1 VLYKT
6 SQKRFIDEKVKNLKL
21 IINLTN
27 MFSRKEFKDWDF
39 LNWCRSK
46 GLNSLQVR
54 KVRLRLGYYEE
65 KDITLKL
72 NEEALDYIHSY
83 DIFVH
88 LWQDGF
94 PLGICLDVNKDEKEA
109 YKLSL
114 KLPTPTFVI
123 VAKEDYKENKE
134 VLSFFWDIEDRLS
147 EQDYEQISNLLREKF
162 PNLALSNKFRPP
174 NSWVSYSNSKIVWL
188 KVGESYSKN
197 TFLQHL
203 NYFLAPLPEK
213 EEKEKEEEIP
223 TKCQLIEN
231 LYSLPFSKLKD
242 FALEF
247 LSYDAIINK
256 KEHIFQRKCFDS
268 KIHPFPYFQ
277 KALFNL
283 QNRQDNT
290 PSCRIIASLSKDE
303 LEDLFGS
310 KFDSHPCENCYF
322 NFSLRKPFYQF
333 KKLTIPKGYEIDD
346 KGNIL
351 DKEKGKVIACKF
363 FIDSFLK
370 INYEK
375 PSFKI
380 VIREGRELRYVDFA
394 SPKEISSYFLSSAKK
409 FREFILQLYNQN
421 EYLEVYEKGFS
432 GYDFASKTW
441 NILNFHYTKPR
452 VSDTLDVSI
461 KGKKEDFISI
471 LKDIVSLMTENKD
484 FYLGIPLGGALNF
497 LSPSDTPPVYLLTGL
512 PETGKTLRLS
522 LINFLVRQPQPLD
535 FTTISEAFI
544 KSQFHKIKAFIC
556 IDNITDGS
564 RKSADR
570 LTTLLYLNETSPHT
584 SYIPLIL
591 ASTKI
596 KNPSNKRLLHL
607 KIEEKNDELLEEYS
621 KILQKI
627 LQLPC
632 YGHLFKISNDL
643 CQIKQMSNLP
653 IEINPNLFSFK
664 SNYMAFKS
672 ALDWWH
678 SLCSYLDVNFNITQ
692 EDIMNFINEN
702 FSTQKEYILLSLL
715 DYIHQKFLK
724 GKSSIYWR
732 EIKQELGINDDIFK
746 ILLCN
751 EWSYHDNGFGKK
763 YPVLRITKNSPL
775 YQLWKGIPIQET
787 ELISKILEN
796 KEIIESQTDYKFKVS
811 DKEIKSLISNFIN
824 LCSNFNLSE
833 SFH

>member
-1 VLYKT
+1 
-6 SQKRFIDEKVKNLKL
+6 
-21 IINLTN
+21 
-27 MFSRKEFKDWDF
+27 MFSGKEFKDWDF

-46 GLNSLQVR
+46 GLNSLR
-54 KVRLRLGYYEE
+54 IIWKN
-65 KDITLKL
+65 KDDITLKL
-72 NEEALDYIHSY
+72 NEEALDRIHSY
-83 DIFVH
+83 DIFVY
-88 LWQDGF
+88 LWQDGS
-94 PLGICLDVNKDEKEA
+94 PLGICLDVNKDVKEA

-123 VAKEDYKENKE
+123 VAKEDKENKE

-174 NSWVSYSNSKIVWL
+174 NSWESYFNSEIVWL
-188 KVGESYSKN
+188 KVGESYSKD

-231 LYSLPFSKLKD
+231 LYSLPFSELKD

-247 LSYDAIINK
+247 LSYDAIINN
-256 KEHIFQRKCFDS
+256 KEHIFQRKCIDS
-268 KIHPFPYFQ
+268 KIHPSPYLQ
-277 KALFNL
+277 KALL
-283 QNRQDNT
+283 QNSQDNI

-303 LEDLFGS
+303 LDDLFGN

-333 KKLTIPKGYEIDD
+333 KKLTIPKGYIEENGIIREKKTETTIAYDFDVDSILEI
-346 KGNIL
+346 
-351 DKEKGKVIACKF
+351 KENR
-363 FIDSFLK
+363 SL
-370 INYEK
+370 NT
-375 PSFKI
+375 KI
-380 VIREGRELRYVDFA
+380 VARKGRELQYIDFA
-394 SPKEISSYFLSSAKK
+394 SGKEILSSFKTPYVKK
-409 FREFILQLYNQN
+409 FREFIAEFISKNKHLIIHQ
-421 EYLEVYEKGFS
+421 KGYS
-432 GYDFASKTW
+432 GYDFETKTW
-441 NILNFHYTKPR
+441 NILNLHYTEPR
-452 VSDTLDVSI
+452 ISETLDISK
-461 KGKKEDFISI
+461 KGKQEDFISI

-484 FYLGIPLGGALNF
+484 FYLAIPLCGALNF
-497 LSPSDTPPVYLLTGL
+497 LEKPSDPAPAYLISGL

-522 LINFLVRQPQPLD
+522 LINFLVRYPKPLD

-544 KSQFHKIKAFIC
+544 KSQLPKIKAFIC
-556 IDNITDGS
+556 VDNVSDNK
-564 RKSADR
+564 RKYAER
-570 LTTLLYLNETSPHT
+570 LTILLNLNEISS

-591 ASTKI
+591 ASSKI
-596 KNPSNKRLLHL
+596 KNYNHKSILHL

-627 LQLPC
+627 LHLPC

-672 ALDWWH
+672 ALHWWH

-715 DYIHQKFLK
+715 DHIHQKFK
-724 GKSSIYWR
+724 GKSSVYWR

-763 YPVLRITKNSPL
+763 YPVLRITKNSPM

-824 LCSNFNLSE
+824 LCSNFNPSE

>member
-27 MFSRKEFKDWDF
+27 MFSGKEFKDWDF

-46 GLNSLQVR
+46 GLNSLR
-54 KVRLRLGYYEE
+54 IIWKN
-65 KDITLKL
+65 KDDITLKL
-72 NEEALDYIHSY
+72 NEEALDRIHSY
-83 DIFVH
+83 DIFVY
-88 LWQDGF
+88 LWQDGGA
-94 PLGICLDVNKDEKEA
+94 LGVCLDVNKDVKEA

-123 VAKEDYKENKE
+123 VAKEDKENKE

-162 PNLALSNKFRPP
+162 PNLASKFRPP
-174 NSWVSYSNSKIVWL
+174 KSWVGYFNSEIVWL
-188 KVGESYSKN
+188 KVGESYSKD

-213 EEKEKEEEIP
+213 EEKEEIP

-231 LYSLPFSKLKD
+231 LYSLPFSELKD

-247 LSYDAIINK
+247 LSYDSIINK
-256 KEHIFQRKCFDS
+256 KEHIFQRKCIDS
-268 KIHPFPYFQ
+268 KILPSPYLQ
-277 KALFNL
+277 KALL
-283 QNRQDNT
+283 QNRQDNI

-303 LEDLFGS
+303 LDDLFGS

-351 DKEKGKVIACKF
+351 DKEKDKVIACKF

-432 GYDFASKTW
+432 GYDFASRTW

-522 LINFLVRQPQPLD
+522 LINFLVRQPQPLN

-556 IDNITDGS
+556 IDNVSDGN

-596 KNPSNKRLLHL
+596 KKTSNKRLLHL

-627 LQLPC
+627 LHLPC

-643 CQIKQMSNLP
+643 CQIKQMSKPP

-715 DYIHQKFLK
+715 DHIHQKFLK
-724 GKSSIYWR
+724 GKSSVYWR